1 MRKVRIGND
10 INVRWEVK
18 TDGQAVS
25 LEGKALKLYVR
36 SAYRKEEITT
46 FTVEGCVVSFT
57 YPASMQRMTGAR
69 AVILED
75 ATEGAPRRTVC
86 ADQAFT
92 LVAHSCEENDDDVEF
107 EDFMVSLQSN
117 VLIGKP
123 GLSAYEVWLSEGN
136 TGTLED
142 WYAFL
147 RKPATDIA
155 ADVAAAEAERKAAE
169 TARQE
174 AEEGRITS
182 EQERTTAET
191 AREKAE
197 QARQGDENL
206 RKTAEENRVSAE
218 TGRSDA
224 EQRRDANETSRE
236 KAEKMRKSDEAD
248 RIRNEKER
256 EDAETS
262 RKATEKLRDT
272 AENDRND
279 AEQERR
285 QHENVRADA
294 EGKRDAAETLRKQ
307 AETGRDN
314 AEQERTTAE
323 QTRKDSETSR
333 VAAER
338 ERTAS
343 EQTRQENETTR
354 VSAETERGKTET
366 ERITAETERKS
377 AEQER
382 TTAERERTTSE
393 QARHENETTR
403 VSAETERV
411 LAELSRQRAEAKRE
425 QAAKDN
431 KAANDA
437 AVAAAF
443 AAAAAADTATGE
455 ANTAATN
462 ADTATVKANA
472 AADAASKVNA
482 VMGDDHVL
490 TVTDRTGAVK
500 TADLGDVSDV
510 ARLKRSLGPYS
521 ERPDI
526 TLTAKETNVA
536 VSAEGVKVSKQGWAI
551 AEFTAE
557 LGNEY
562 LFKPGATD
570 GNVCVFA
577 EYIDKIE
584 RRAIEYTYT
593 YDETGRI
600 ATAKATY
607 DGKTHSYTYAYD
619 ADAATG
625 ESCVIT
631 DDQTGQT
638 VDYLPATFQTTVGS
652 YQPMTLLNA
661 DAELSEDRYCRFVS
675 NFQSRS
681 AIKVVVSYKVDVA
694 DLTMKVVRDGMT
706 ASMCTQLSKINQKVD
721 ETKAN
726 IETLRSDMEGMAD
739 YYVGENDE
747 KTGDPN
753 FKNCKGNKEILSD
766 WHFYLI
772 DHTDNTGEATHP
784 VGELMGNNLFR
795 FKSGQFAPTVGITEA
810 MRAACDVQLYTDAEH
825 TIPLTLKNG
834 VVVTDK
840 AGAHPYDAVEVYNSL
855 GLVDLYDGE
864 GNKVRQLLPWET
876 TETKYSVMKGRYDTL
891 YPVDRQTSNSGKML
905 TGIFKKNVKYDGI
918 DTGRFPLLGTA
929 ISPCPVTTVGNQ
941 TRSFFYAYAVGD
953 QNTSNFAS
961 LYEKDL
967 CSMFVDDGR
976 TYPRV
981 NDISQMTNMN
991 YARASN
997 ANPQSPV
1004 PFAEGGYHSINV
1016 FILCMELLYGTK
1028 NLENNAFFSSG
1039 ISSNND
1045 ISNENDWREKGG
1057 VRFKEKGTQDWAY
1070 FNFGNRLNFGAN
1082 ANMDNTFFSF
1092 YINGGGPKEPCMDSQ
1107 MAASWAT
1114 EFGVAEDTEFEAYG
1128 AVYRYK
1134 NIPNAEKLSDG
1145 VMNCKVYHIKKGI
1158 CKGYKD
1164 ANTQVTYDLELS
1176 LRMSLCHG
1184 MNLSGDIFAYWG
1196 GGCELVGT
1204 GKFDTGDIYNQ
1215 EHLKNAYIDFY
1226 METDQRKWVREELTT
1241 KTNLG
1246 TFGFESLYAKVG
1258 TFGPPI
1264 LLGGYAQ
1271 DRLGFTPYLTASGG
1285 NLHSWQCY
1293 FAYTQ
1298 PYWSEKKD
1306 NRVRISLRIRGDATD
1321 TNCSRRCLFGN
1332 YSVATTSMYSGG
1344 STQCRIVQRG
1354 E

>member
-1 MRKVRIGND
+1 MEKRYFNMGTVGMYPKGAYD
-10 INVRWEVK
+10 KNV
-18 TDGQAVS
+18 T
-25 LEGKALKLYVR
+25 
-36 SAYRKEEITT
+36 YRKLQI
-46 FTVEGCVVSFT
+46 VT
-57 YPASMQRMTGAR
+57 YKNNTYCSKQHGNIGHEPVGDDEWWQLIVDAQTAYDGATSATAAAKR
-69 AVILED
+69 AND
-75 ATEGAPRRTVC
+75 S
-86 ADQAFT
+86 ADQAEKIN
-92 LVAHSCEENDDDVEF
+92 A
-107 EDFMVSLQSN
+107 
-117 VLIGKP
+117 
-123 GLSAYEVWLSEGN
+123 EV
-136 TGTLED
+136 
-142 WYAFL
+142 
-147 RKPATDIA
+147 
-155 ADVAAAEAERKAAE
+155 
-169 TARQE
+169 QE
-174 AEEGRITS
+174 AEYHRIAN

-191 AREKAE
+191 ARDKAE

-206 RKTAEENRVSAE
+206 RKTAEENRASAE

-236 KAEKMRKSDEAD
+236 AAERMRKSDEAD
-248 RIRNEKER
+248 RIRDEKER

-262 RKATEKLRDT
+262 RKAAEELRET
-272 AENDRND
+272 AENQRYD
-279 AEQERR
+279 AEQ
-285 QHENVRADA
+285 
-294 EGKRDAAETLRKQ
+294 
-307 AETGRDN
+307 GRN
-314 AEQERTTAE
+314 TAE
-323 QTRKDSETSR
+323 QG
-333 VAAER
+333 
-338 ERTAS
+338 
-343 EQTRQENETTR
+343 R
-354 VSAETERGKTET
+354 VSAET
-366 ERITAETERKS
+366 
-377 AEQER
+377 
-382 TTAERERTTSE
+382 
-393 QARHENETTR
+393 ARQ
-403 VSAETERV
+403 SAET
-411 LAELSRQRAEAKRE
+411 KRE

-431 KAANDA
+431 KTATDN
-437 AVAAAF
+437 AVAAAD
-443 AAAAAADTATGE
+443 AATSAAKTATDNANTSAANADTATG
-455 ANTAATN
+455 
-462 ADTATVKANA
+462 KANA

-482 VMGDDHVL
+482 VMNDDHVL

-521 ERPDI
+521 EREDI
-526 TLTAKETNVA
+526 VLKASQTGYVISADGVKTAK
-536 VSAEGVKVSKQGWAI
+536 SGWAM

-619 ADAATG
+619 ADSATG

-661 DAELSEDRYCRFVS
+661 DAELPVDGYCRFVS

-681 AIKVVVSYKVDVA
+681 AIKVVVSYKVDAA

-726 IETLRSDMEGMAD
+726 IETLRSDMEGSAD

-753 FKNCKGNKEILSD
+753 FKNCKGNKDILSD
-766 WHFYLI
+766 WHFFLI

-784 VGELMGNNLFR
+784 VGELMGNNIFR
-795 FKSGQFAPTVGITEA
+795 FKSGAFAPTVGITEE

-825 TIPLTLKNG
+825 TTPLTLKNG

-840 AGAHPYDAVEVYNSL
+840 AGEHPYDAVEVYNSL

-891 YPVDRQTSNSGKML
+891 YPVDRQTGNSGKML
-905 TGIFKKNVKYDGI
+905 TGIFKKNMKYDGI

-929 ISPCPVTTVGNQ
+929 MSPCPVTTVGGRAGN
-941 TRSFFYAYAVGD
+941 FFYAYAVGD
-953 QNTSNFAS
+953 TNTTNNAS
-961 LYEKDL
+961 QYGKEV
-967 CSMFVDDGR
+967 CSMYMNDGR
-976 TYPRV
+976 TYPRT
-981 NDISQMTNMN
+981 NDISQLMNMTC
-991 YARASN
+991 ARASN

-1004 PFAEGGYHSINV
+1004 PFAEGGYHTLNV

-1028 NLENNAFFSSG
+1028 NLHANALFGSG
-1039 ISSNND
+1039 ISSND
-1045 ISNENDWREKGG
+1045 SVKNENDWRENGG
-1057 VRFKEKGTQDWAY
+1057 VRIKEQGTESWMHSIL
-1070 FNFGNRLNFGAN
+1070 GNYIKFGAN
-1082 ANMDNTFFSF
+1082 ANMDKNNFSY
-1092 YINGGGPKEPCMDSQ
+1092 YINYGRPKEQCMESQ

-1134 NIPNAEKLSDG
+1134 NIPDAEKLSDG
-1145 VMNCKVYHIKKGI
+1145 VMNCKVYRIKKGT

-1176 LRMSLCHG
+1176 LRMSLIHG
-1184 MNLSGDIFAYWG
+1184 MNLSGDIYAYWG
-1196 GGCELVGT
+1196 GGIEMVGT
-1204 GKFDTGDIYNQ
+1204 NKLDIGGSYNPEQ
-1215 EHLKNAYIDFY
+1215 LRDAYVDFY
-1226 METDQRKWVREELTT
+1226 LETDQRKWVKENTAT

-1246 TFGFESLYAKVG
+1246 TFDFESLYPKVG

-1264 LLGGYAQ
+1264 LSEGYTQ
-1271 DRLGFTPYLTASGG
+1271 DRLGFTPYQIAKGG
-1285 NLHSWQCY
+1285 NIQSWQCCY
-1293 FAYTQ
+1293 AQSY
-1298 PYWSEKKD
+1298 PYWSRRKD
-1306 NRVRISLRIRGDATD
+1306 ERVRICLRLRSTANAVNSSPRSLYT
-1321 TNCSRRCLFGN
+1321 L
-1332 YSVATTSMYSGG
+1332 YSVSDMATFTGG
-1344 STQCRIVQRG
+1344 SVQCRIVQPG

>member
-1 MRKVRIGND
+1 MEKRYLDMGSVGMHPKGAYDKSV
-10 INVRWEVK
+10 
-18 TDGQAVS
+18 TYS
-25 LEGKALKLYVR
+25 KLQLV
-36 SAYRKEEITT
+36 
-46 FTVEGCVVSFT
+46 T
-57 YPASMQRMTGAR
+57 YKNNTY
-69 AVILED
+69 
-75 ATEGAPRRTVC
+75 
-86 ADQAFT
+86 
-92 LVAHSCEENDDDVEF
+92 
-107 EDFMVSLQSN
+107 
-117 VLIGKP
+117 
-123 GLSAYEVWLSEGN
+123 LSKQDGN
-136 TGTLED
+136 TGHEPVGED
-142 WYAFL
+142 EWWSLIVDAQTAYDGATSATTAAKRANDSAAQAEKINAEVQKAEDL
-147 RKPATDIA
+147 RIA
-155 ADVAAAEAERKAAE
+155 
-169 TARQE
+169 
-174 AEEGRITS
+174 S

-191 AREKAE
+191 ARDKAE

-206 RKTAEENRVSAE
+206 RKTAEENRASAE

-236 KAEKMRKSDEAD
+236 SAEQMRKRDEAD
-248 RIRNEKER
+248 RIRDEKER
-256 EDAETS
+256 EEAETS
-262 RKATEKLRDT
+262 RKAAEKLRDT

-285 QHENVRADA
+285 QYEDARADA
-294 EGKRDAAETLRKQ
+294 EGKRDTAETLRKQ

-314 AEQERTTAE
+314 AEQERTSAE
-323 QTRKDSETSR
+323 QTRKDSEASR

-338 ERTAS
+338 ERTTA
-343 EQTRQENETTR
+343 EQTRQENETAR
-354 VSAETERGKTET
+354 VTAETERGKKET
-366 ERITAETERKS
+366 ERIASETERKS

-382 TTAERERTTSE
+382 KTAETGRRD
-393 QARHENETTR
+393 
-403 VSAETERV
+403 AEAGRV
-411 LAELSRQRAEAKRE
+411 LAETSRQSAEAKRE

-431 KAANDA
+431 KVANDA
-437 AVAAAF
+437 AVAAAEAAT
-443 AAAAAADTATGE
+443 AAAYTATGK

-462 ADTATVKANA
+462 TDMATANANA

-490 TVTDRTGAVK
+490 TVTDRTGTVK

-510 ARLKRSLGPYS
+510 ARMKKSLGPYS
-521 ERPDI
+521 EREDI
-526 TLTAKETNVA
+526 VLEASQMGYVISADGVKTAK
-536 VSAEGVKVSKQGWAI
+536 SGWAM

-584 RRAIEYTYT
+584 RRAIEYSYT

-607 DGKTHSYTYAYD
+607 GGETHSYSYVYQAQEGSTEN
-619 ADAATG
+619 G
-625 ESCVIT
+625 SENCIIT
-631 DDQTGQT
+631 NDQTGQT

-661 DAELSEDRYCRFVS
+661 DAELPEDGYCRFVS

-726 IETLRSDMEGMAD
+726 IETLRSEMEGMAD

-753 FKNCKGNKEILSD
+753 FKNCKGNKDILSD
-766 WHFYLI
+766 WHFFLI

-795 FKSGQFAPTVGITEA
+795 FKSGAFAPTVGITEE

-825 TIPLTLKNG
+825 TTPLTLKNG
-834 VVVTDK
+834 AVVTDK
-840 AGAHPYDAVEVYNSL
+840 AGEHPYDAAEVYNSL
-855 GLVDLYDGE
+855 GLVNLYDGE

-876 TETKYSVMKGRYDTL
+876 TETKYSVMKGRYDTI
-891 YPVDRQTSNSGKML
+891 YPVDRQTGNSGKML
-905 TGIFKKNVKYDGI
+905 TGIFKKPVKYDGI
-918 DTGRFPLLGTA
+918 DTGRFPFLGTA
-929 ISPCPVTTVGNQ
+929 MSPCPVTTVGDQ
-941 TRSFFYAYAVGD
+941 TRSFFYAYAAGGRFTT
-953 QNTSNFAS
+953 NYAS
-961 LYEKDL
+961 QYGKDV
-967 CSMFVDDGR
+967 CSMFVDEGR
-976 TYPRV
+976 TYPQTT
-981 NDISQMTNMN
+981 NISQIRNRD

-1004 PFAEGGYHSINV
+1004 PFAEGGYHSLNV

-1028 NLENNAFFSSG
+1028 KLHANTLFGSG
-1039 ISSNND
+1039 ISSND
-1045 ISNENDWREKGG
+1045 SVKNENDWRENGG
-1057 VRFKEKGTQDWAY
+1057 VRIKEQGIQDWAY
-1070 FNFGNRLNFGAN
+1070 FKMGDLINFGAN
-1082 ANMDNTFFSF
+1082 ANMNKNSFSL
-1092 YINGGGPKEPCMDSQ
+1092 YINSAGPKEQCMESQ

-1134 NIPNAEKLSDG
+1134 NIPDAEKLSDG
-1145 VMNCKVYHIKKGI
+1145 VMNCKVYRIKKGT

-1176 LRMSLCHG
+1176 LRMSLCNG
-1184 MNLSGDIFAYWG
+1184 MNLCGDINVYWG
-1196 GGCELVGT
+1196 GGLEIVGT
-1204 GKFDTGDIYNQ
+1204 NKSDTGGSYNLDPLKTIY
-1215 EHLKNAYIDFY
+1215 LDFY
-1226 METDQRKWVREELTT
+1226 METDQRKWVREESQV

-1246 TFGFESLYAKVG
+1246 IFGFESLYAKVG

-1264 LLGGYAQ
+1264 LSNGYAQ
-1271 DRLGFTPYLTASGG
+1271 DRLGFTPYRTVSGG
-1285 NLHSWQCY
+1285 NIQSWQCY
-1293 FAYTQ
+1293 YASSY
-1298 PYWSEKKD
+1298 PYWNQTKG
-1306 NRVRISLRIRGDATD
+1306 NRVRIGVRCRHFADSTLGSFRSVNLTNLISD
-1321 TNCSRRCLFGN
+1321 TPTAMGL
-1332 YSVATTSMYSGG
+1332 GG
-1344 STQCRIVQRG
+1344 SAQCRIVQRG

>member
-25 LEGKALKLYVR
+25 LEGKTLKLYVR

-57 YPASMQRMTGAR
+57 YPASMQRATGAR

-86 ADQAFT
+86 ADQAFI

-155 ADVAAAEAERKAAE
+155 ADVAEAEAERKAAE

-191 AREKAE
+191 ARDKAE

-218 TGRSDA
+218 TDRNDA
-224 EQRRDANETSRE
+224 EQRRTANEKSRE
-236 KAEKMRKSDEAD
+236 TAEQMRKTNEAD
-248 RIRNEKER
+248 RIRDEKER
-256 EDAETS
+256 EAAETS

-272 AENDRND
+272 AENDRDD

-285 QHENVRADA
+285 QHEDARADA
-294 EGKRDAAETLRKQ
+294 EGKRDTAETLRKQ
-307 AETGRDN
+307 AETGRNN

-323 QTRKDSETSR
+323 QTRKDSEASR
-333 VAAER
+333 VATEQER
-338 ERTAS
+338 IAS
-343 EQTRQENETTR
+343 EQTRQENETAR
-354 VSAETERGKTET
+354 VTAETERGKNET

-382 TTAERERTTSE
+382 KSAEQKRKSAEQERKTAETGRED
-393 QARHENETTR
+393 
-403 VSAETERV
+403 AEAERV
-411 LAELSRQRAEAKRE
+411 LAETARATAEAKRE

-431 KAANDA
+431 KVANDA
-437 AVAAAF
+437 AVAAAN
-443 AAAAAADTATGE
+443 AATEA
-455 ANTAATN
+455 ANTATEKANTATAN
-462 ADTATVKANA
+462 ADTATSKANTA
-472 AADAASKVNA
+472 AEGASKVNA
-482 VMGDDHVL
+482 VLGDDHVL

-536 VSAEGVKVSKQGWAI
+536 ISADGVKVSKTGWAI

-584 RRAIEYTYT
+584 RRAIEYSYT
-593 YDETGRI
+593 YDEKGRI

-607 DGKTHSYTYAYD
+607 GGKTHSYTYAYQ
-619 ADAATG
+619 AQEGSENSG
-625 ESCVIT
+625 ENCIIT
-631 DDQTGQT
+631 DDQTSQT

-661 DAELSEDRYCRFVS
+661 DAELPEDGYCRFVS

-681 AIKVVVSYKVDVA
+681 AIKVVVSYKADAA

-726 IETLRSDMEGMAD
+726 IETLRSEMEGTAD
-739 YYVGENDE
+739 YYVAENDE
-747 KTGDPN
+747 VTGDPHFQN
-753 FKNCKGNKEILSD
+753 GKGNKKILND
-766 WHFYLI
+766 WHFFLI

-784 VGELMGNNLFR
+784 VGQLMDNNIFR
-795 FKSGQFAPTVGITEA
+795 FVGGAFAPTVGITEE

-825 TIPLTLKNG
+825 TTPLTLKNG
-834 VVVTDK
+834 MVVTDK
-840 AGAHPYDAVEVYNSL
+840 AGAHPYNAVEVYNSL
-855 GLVDLYDGE
+855 GLVTLYDGE

-876 TETKYSVMKGRYDTL
+876 TETKYSVMMGRYDTL
-891 YPVDRQTSNSGKML
+891 YPVDRQTGESSKVL
-905 TGIFKKNVKYDGI
+905 TGIFKRQMRYDGI
-918 DTGRFPLLGTA
+918 DTGRYPLLGTA
-929 ISPCPVTTVGNQ
+929 LSPCPVTTVGNK
-941 TRSFFYAYAVGD
+941 TRNFFYAYAVGD
-953 QNTSNFAS
+953 TNTTNGPSGAGES
-961 LYEKDL
+961 M
-967 CSMFVDDGR
+967 CSMYVNDGR
-976 TYPRV
+976 TYPRTSDMRQV
-981 NDISQMTNMN
+981 TTMQR
-991 YARASN
+991 ARANN
-997 ANPQSPV
+997 ADVNSPL
-1004 PFAEGGYHSINV
+1004 PFAEGGYHALNT
-1016 FILCMELLYGTK
+1016 FLLCMDLLYGTK
-1028 NLENNAFFSSG
+1028 YLHDNNLFGSG
-1039 ISSNND
+1039 ISSNDACN
-1045 ISNENDWREKGG
+1045 SESTWLNNGG
-1057 VRFKEKGTQDWAY
+1057 VRCKEQGTADWTY
-1070 FNFGNRLNFGAN
+1070 YGLGNSIPFGYNEKLEKSNFSWF
-1082 ANMDNTFFSF
+1082 
-1092 YINGGGPKEPCMDSQ
+1092 INYYHPKEQCMESQ
-1107 MAASWAT
+1107 MAASWAA
-1114 EFGVAEDTEFEAYG
+1114 EFGISENTEYEAYG
-1128 AVYRYK
+1128 VTYRYK
-1134 NIPNAEKLSDG
+1134 NITG
-1145 VMNCKVYHIKKGI
+1145 VKGLAGGKMNCKVYRKKFGT

-1164 ANTQVTYDLELS
+1164 ANTLATYDLELS
-1176 LRMSLCHG
+1176 LRMSLMHG
-1184 MNLSGDIFAYWG
+1184 MNVSGDIFAYWG
-1196 GGCELVGT
+1196 GGCEMVGT
-1204 GKFDTGDIYNQ
+1204 NKVQTNGSYNEEQ
-1215 EHLKNAYIDFY
+1215 LKKNFVDFY
-1226 METDQRKWVREELTT
+1226 LEPNQSKWVNETVVN
-1241 KTNLG
+1241 KKSLG
-1246 TFGFESLYAKVG
+1246 TFGFESVYGKID

-1264 LLGGYAQ
+1264 LSNGYAKS
-1271 DRLGFTPYLTASGG
+1271 RLGHIPYKIAQGG
-1285 NLHSWQCY
+1285 GVCSWQCFY
-1293 FAYTQ
+1293 SWSY
-1298 PYWSEKKD
+1298 PYWSSTLDE
-1306 NRVRISLRIRGDATD
+1306 RVRIAVRFRGTAYDAR
-1321 TNCSRRCLFGN
+1321 CSARFLN
-1332 YSVATTSMYSGG
+1332 AYYSAATTSVYYGG
-1344 STQCRIVQRG
+1344 SAQCRIVQ
-1354 E
+1354 

>member
-1 MRKVRIGND
+1 MEKRYLDMGSVGMHPKGAYDKSVTYSKLQLVTYRNNTYLSKQDGNIGHEPVGEDDWWSLIVDAQTAYDGATSATAAAKRAND
-10 INVRWEVK
+10 
-18 TDGQAVS
+18 
-25 LEGKALKLYVR
+25 
-36 SAYRKEEITT
+36 
-46 FTVEGCVVSFT
+46 
-57 YPASMQRMTGAR
+57 
-69 AVILED
+69 
-75 ATEGAPRRTVC
+75 
-86 ADQAFT
+86 
-92 LVAHSCEENDDDVEF
+92 
-107 EDFMVSLQSN
+107 
-117 VLIGKP
+117 
-123 GLSAYEVWLSEGN
+123 
-136 TGTLED
+136 
-142 WYAFL
+142 
-147 RKPATDIA
+147 A
-155 ADVAAAEAERKAAE
+155 ADNAERINAEVQKAE
-169 TARQE
+169 DL
-174 AEEGRITS
+174 RITS

-191 AREKAE
+191 ARDKAE

-206 RKTAEENRVSAE
+206 RKTAEENRASAE

-224 EQRRDANETSRE
+224 EQHRDANETSRE
-236 KAEKMRKSDEAD
+236 TAEQMRKSDEAD
-248 RIRNEKER
+248 RIRDEKER
-256 EDAETS
+256 EEAETS
-262 RKATEKLRDT
+262 RKAAEKLRDT

-285 QHENVRADA
+285 QHEDARADA
-294 EGKRDAAETLRKQ
+294 EGKRDTAETLRKQ

-323 QTRKDSETSR
+323 QTRKDSEASR
-333 VAAER
+333 VAAEQ

-343 EQTRQENETTR
+343 EQTRQENETAR
-354 VSAETERGKTET
+354 VTAETERGKKET
-366 ERITAETERKS
+366 ERIASETERKS

-382 TTAERERTTSE
+382 KTAETGRED
-393 QARHENETTR
+393 
-403 VSAETERV
+403 AEAGRV
-411 LAELSRQRAEAKRE
+411 LAETSRQSAEAKRE

-431 KAANDA
+431 KASNDA
-437 AVAAAF
+437 AVAAAQ
-443 AAAAAADTATGE
+443 AATAAADTATGK

-462 ADTATVKANA
+462 ADTATANA
-472 AADAASKVNA
+472 NSAADAASKVNA

-526 TLTAKETNVA
+526 VLTPSEQNVA
-536 VSAEGVKVSKQGWAI
+536 ISADGVKVAKTGWAM

-652 YQPMTLLNA
+652 YQPLTLLNA
-661 DAELSEDRYCRFVS
+661 DAELPADGYCRFVS

-721 ETKAN
+721 ETNAN
-726 IETLRSDMEGMAD
+726 IETLRSEMEGMAD

-747 KTGDPN
+747 KTGNPN
-753 FKNCKGNKEILSD
+753 FKNCKGNKDILSD
-766 WHFYLI
+766 WHFFLI

-795 FKSGQFAPTVGITEA
+795 FKSGAFAPTVGITEA

-825 TIPLTLKNG
+825 TTPLTLKNG
-834 VVVTDK
+834 AVVTDK
-840 AGAHPYDAVEVYNSL
+840 AGEHPYDAAEVYNSL
-855 GLVDLYDGE
+855 GLVDLYDVE

-891 YPVDRQTSNSGKML
+891 YPVDRQTGNSGKML
-905 TGIFKKNVKYDGI
+905 TGIFKKPVKYDGV
-918 DTGRFPLLGTA
+918 DTGRFPLFGTA
-929 ISPCPVTTVGNQ
+929 MSPCPVTTVGNK

-953 QNTSNFAS
+953 RFTTNNAS
-961 LYEKDL
+961 QYGEDV
-967 CSMFVDDGR
+967 CSMFVNEGR
-976 TYPRV
+976 IYPRTT
-981 NDISQMTNMN
+981 DISQIKNMN

-1004 PFAEGGYHSINV
+1004 PFAEGGYHSLNV

-1028 NLENNAFFSSG
+1028 NLHANAFFGSG
-1039 ISSNND
+1039 ISSNDNVKD
-1045 ISNENDWREKGG
+1045 ENDWRENGG
-1057 VRFKEKGTQDWAY
+1057 VRTKEQGTESWVYSLFKDRPA
-1070 FNFGNRLNFGAN
+1070 FGAN
-1082 ANMDNTFFSF
+1082 ANMDKSSF
-1092 YINGGGPKEPCMDSQ
+1092 NNYINNAGPKEQCMESQ

-1114 EFGVAEDTEFEAYG
+1114 EFGVAEDTEYEAYG
-1128 AVYRYK
+1128 AKYRYK
-1134 NIPNAEKLSDG
+1134 NIPGAEKLSDG
-1145 VMNCKVYHIKKGI
+1145 VMNCKVYRIKKGI

-1184 MNLSGDIFAYWG
+1184 MNLCGDISAFWG
-1196 GGCELVGT
+1196 GGFEMVGT
-1204 GKFDTGDIYNQ
+1204 CKPDTGGSDNQ
-1215 EHLKNAYIDFY
+1215 ELLKKNYVDFY
-1226 METDQRKWVREELTT
+1226 METDQRKWVREESYV

-1246 TFGFESLYAKVG
+1246 IFGFESLYAKVG

-1264 LLGGYAQ
+1264 LSNGYAQ
-1271 DRLGFTPYLTASGG
+1271 DRLGITPYRTESGG
-1285 NLHSWQCY
+1285 NLQSWQCY
-1293 FAYTQ
+1293 YALSY
-1298 PYWSEKKD
+1298 PYWNKMNGS
-1306 NRVRISLRIRGDATD
+1306 RVRIGSRFRGYADSPICSCRYFDSTYLITD
-1321 TNCSRRCLFGN
+1321 TPLAMSL
-1332 YSVATTSMYSGG
+1332 GG
-1344 STQCRIVQRG
+1344 SAQCRIVQRG